1 MGIEAIQFLPMQGE
15 GIGLDTFRV
24 VHKELVYSSFHWIQI
39 HYAVVAG
46 HMEFT
51 WMGAGDD

>member
-15 GIGLDTFRV
+15 GIGLDTFGMV
-24 VHKELVYSSFHWIQI
+24 YKELVYSSFHWIQI